1 MSRMKMTVPI
11 SQGHRRDEIY
21 VGLPWWLSGK
31 ESACQCRRHGFNPW
45 SRKIPWRRKWQPTPV
60 YLPGNHNG
68 QRSLASYSPCRSQ
81 RVGCDLATELL
92 NNKKVIDEE
101 RKKE

>member
-1 MSRMKMTVPI
+1 MSFPVSRAILATYSSLGGGFHMSRMKMTVPI

-45 SRKIPWRRKWQPTPV
+45 SEKITQAAEQLSP
-60 YLPGNHNG
+60 NHTIEP
-68 QRSLASYSPCRSQ
+68 AP
-81 RVGCDLATELL
+81 
-92 NNKKVIDEE
+92 
-101 RKKE
+101 